1 MRADDEGFI
10 NSPKKI
16 QRAIGC
22 TDDDLRLLIA
32 KSFVIPFESGIIV
45 IKHWRIHNTLRKD
58 RTKPTAYNTEKSM
71 LSIEENGAYFLC
83 DSQMS
88 TTCQPNDNQVA
99 AKCPHRLDKN
109 RLDEIE
115 SEHDSSAPTHSK
127 PAFHKHGEY
136 KHIKLTDEQYS
147 KLISDFGE
155 PKTSE
160 YIKRCENQPTI
171 QGLSYDF
178 NDTEYK
184 QKQCDTYN
192 ETIGKLN
199 ETDGYNCDMCKNK
212 GHSWVVVDNE
222 ILSRECEKCSLIRK
236 SLNNLRKS
244 GLNNLTF
251 KNYIPKEN
259 WQRQLISLAQD
270 YVKNTK
276 DEWFFIGGQ
285 SGSGKTHICT
295 ATLRSLI
302 MRYNIHA
309 ELFKWVEQGRTL
321 KRLVNDETEYSK
333 MIDKYKT
340 AKALYI
346 DDLFKVKKGEH
357 PTNADVNLAF
367 ELIDYRYCNHL
378 LTIISSE
385 FSINDIIGIDE
396 SVGGRIKQSAEN
408 YVVYFKSDENKNYR
422 LKHY

>member
-1 MRADDEGFI
+1 
-10 NSPKKI
+10 
-16 QRAIGC
+16 
-22 TDDDLRLLIA
+22 
-32 KSFVIPFESGIIV
+32 
-45 IKHWRIHNTLRKD
+45 
-58 RTKPTAYNTEKSM
+58 
-71 LSIEENGAYFLC
+71 
-83 DSQMS
+83 MS
-88 TTCQPNDNQVA
+88 
-99 AKCPHRLDKN
+99 
-109 RLDEIE
+109 EIMKQ
-115 SEHDSSAPTHSK
+115 A
-127 PAFHKHGEY
+127 
-136 KHIKLTDEQYS
+136 LQ
-147 KLISDFGE
+147 
-155 PKTSE
+155 
-160 YIKRCENQPTI
+160 NQPTI

-408 YVVYFKSDENKNYR
+408 YVVYFKLDENKNYR